1 MVLIYTFVI
10 TNEIVFLMFIG
21 HLDIPFC
28 EMSVEIL
35 CSFFHLV
42 IIDLVFTSAV
52 TFLVNFYYLF
62 STITSFIHLIL
73 FLFLLVSYLR
83 LPYS

>member
-52 TFLVNFYYLF
+52 TFLLPFFYYYIFYSSYSFLISF
-62 STITSFIHLIL
+62 SFLPTST
-73 FLFLLVSYLR
+73 LLLN
-83 LPYS
+83 